1 MEKAL
6 NQHTRIFTFLLRLK
20 IPNNLNFKCTY
31 TFRDEQTGF
40 QDLIQLP
47 DSIASK
53 MTELELINYTF
64 PNLDTK

>member
-1 MEKAL
+1 MD
-6 NQHTRIFTFLLRLK
+6 
-20 IPNNLNFKCTY
+20 TY
-31 TFRDEQTGF
+31 TFRDEQSGF

-64 PNLDTK
+64 PN